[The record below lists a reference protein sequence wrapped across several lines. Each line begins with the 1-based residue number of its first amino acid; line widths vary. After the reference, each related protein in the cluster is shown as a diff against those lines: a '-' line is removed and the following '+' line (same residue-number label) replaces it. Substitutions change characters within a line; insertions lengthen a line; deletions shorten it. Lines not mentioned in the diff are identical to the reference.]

1 MRLRA
6 RWSDD
11 ASLARATG
19 DQPDHEA
26 QEHKWTSVARRLLA
40 LPPRRPRPHPARQ
53 QTARRRYRA
62 AQSRFAPYLM
72 PGAARR
78 QLCRGCTCVVA
89 EPRRVLWQDSY
100 YRHKIV
106 ADHPVN
112 NQTNIASY
120 SLHVGATRW
129 FCPLRSNRI
138 VPISRADHAL
148 SGKASTM
155 PNGRTQC
162 ELTPSTSSPLSATS
176 PRFLRAVRARAHW
189 AERGTCTTDTPIRL

>member
-6 RWSDD
+6 RWPDD

-89 EPRRVLWQDSY
+89 EPRRDLLQDSY

-106 ADHPVN
+106 ADHPVY
-112 NQTNIASY
+112 NQTNTASY

-138 VPISRADHAL
+138 VPISRADHAP

-155 PNGRTQC
+155 PNRAHTVRTDPLDFFPAFRYLPTFPAGC
-162 ELTPSTSSPLSATS
+162 PSASA
-176 PRFLRAVRARAHW
+176 LGRARYVYN
-189 AERGTCTTDTPIRL
+189 